1 MNVAES
7 LSPLWGRPLLCW
19 WGVTG
24 IYLCLGKLERKLFN
38 LAFRKPRGPL
48 AAPAPR
54 PPSAPRVPLLSHR
67 VPRVGRSH
75 LASRN
80 RDAAQP
86 NHEPPLPQSPP
97 PARAAQGW
105 AEGLCSRCVPSR
117 PVPSEGPSSSLPH
130 GAPGHCGLQGGYRRG
145 RWEWPPR
152 CHHQRLWADPRPWVR
167 PEAQPGPDG
176 FLLPPGIALSWVMRS
191 DSPEPS

>member
-130 GAPGHCGLQGGYRRG
+130 GARG
-145 RWEWPPR
+145 TV
-152 CHHQRLWADPRPWVR
+152 A
-167 PEAQPGPDG
+167 
-176 FLLPPGIALSWVMRS
+176 
-191 DSPEPS
+191 